1 MSVYVRA
8 YRFKSGFLVS
18 LCSFLR
24 HSMKELD
31 VLQQSLNVKLK
42 AGSAVGDSSVLTQER
57 QSVVAL
63 PSFFSDTVAT
73 RELKGSETIHAKH
86 RIAEEP
92 YLRSKT
98 ASETEHKEME
108 FRRGIVSLNDKEII
122 TPGDRRLLSSPFS
135 VRDDTVE
142 GTGDTI
148 KEGEVEASSSKDIL
162 DPHKSEDECVLQNA
176 EGDSFFTFKGRTS
189 LNEGTNKRDLF
200 PFDEDRKENIHPNQQ
215 VDSFFGLER
224 DKSAENRRPS
234 IDSELSISD
243 VYDDL
248 SVSGYVQDNSKT
260 ARFTDIKDS
269 WLSSEDEDIP
279 EPVEQSENPGVSIS
293 PSVISSEGDANGGL
307 NNGAASLPSTQ
318 ELYFNPDANNDE
330 VKDKEIVDSCMK
342 GDQRGVKRRIIMD
355 NLDFIDK
362 ASADVPGESAAGR
375 SVNSGSDAK
384 NATFQTD
391 EENDYNSLVYYRK
404 PQSRELPTSPAL
416 SVPRSGHH
424 LTNTLPNFFMPT
436 EQLVESMRSLRLG
449 SSNQRY
455 GSNNSHSKLLAR
467 SSHLKSNG
475 QHTKG
480 NLTEQF
486 TKRKPVYKARRD
498 ERPPISRSEAAR
510 IAKIFNSES
519 V

>member
-1 MSVYVRA
+1 
-8 YRFKSGFLVS
+8 
-18 LCSFLR
+18 
-24 HSMKELD
+24 MKELD
-31 VLQQSLNVKLK
+31 VLQQNLNVKLK

-57 QSVVAL
+57 QSLVVL

-73 RELKGSETIHAKH
+73 RKLKGSETIQAKH
-86 RIAEEP
+86 RIAEKP
-92 YLRSKT
+92 DLRSET

-108 FRRGIVSLNDKEII
+108 FRRGVISLNDKEIT

-135 VRDDTVE
+135 FRDDTVE

-148 KEGEVEASSSKDIL
+148 QEDEAEASSSKDIL
-162 DPHKSEDECVLQNA
+162 GPHESEDECVLQNA
-176 EGDSFFTFKGRTS
+176 EGNSFFTFKERTS
-189 LNEGTNKRDLF
+189 SNEVTNKRDLF
-200 PFDEDRKENIHPNQQ
+200 PFDKDKKENIHPNQE

-234 IDSELSISD
+234 VDSELSISD
-243 VYDDL
+243 VSDDL

-269 WLSSEDEDIP
+269 WLSSEDEDLP
-279 EPVEQSENPGVSIS
+279 EPVEQSENPGLSKS

-307 NNGAASLPSTQ
+307 NNAAVSLPNTQ
-318 ELYFNPDANNDE
+318 ELYFNRDAYNDE
-330 VKDKEIVDSCMK
+330 VKDEEIVDSSKKM
-342 GDQRGVKRRIIMD
+342 DQQGVKRRIIMD
-355 NLDFIDK
+355 NLDSMKDFTDK
-362 ASADVPGESAAGR
+362 AG

-391 EENDYNSLVYYRK
+391 EENDYNSLISYRK
-404 PQSRELPTSPAL
+404 PQSRELPRSPAL
-416 SVPRSGHH
+416 SVPCSGQH

-436 EQLVESMRSLRLG
+436 EQLVASMRSLRLG
-449 SSNQRY
+449 SSDQRY
-455 GSNNSHSKLLAR
+455 GSTSHSKLLAR
-467 SSHLKSNG
+467 SSHLKSDG

-486 TKRKPVYKARRD
+486 TKGETVYKARRD
-498 ERPPISRSEAAR
+498 KRPPISSSEAAR
-510 IAKIFNSES
+510 IAKIFNSGS

>member
-1 MSVYVRA
+1 
-8 YRFKSGFLVS
+8 
-18 LCSFLR
+18 
-24 HSMKELD
+24 MKELD
-31 VLQQSLNVKLK
+31 VLQQNLNVKLK

-57 QSVVAL
+57 QSLVVL

-73 RELKGSETIHAKH
+73 RKLKGSETIQAKH
-86 RIAEEP
+86 RIAEKP
-92 YLRSKT
+92 DLRSET

-108 FRRGIVSLNDKEII
+108 FRRGVISLNDKEIT

-148 KEGEVEASSSKDIL
+148 QEDEAEASSSKDIL
-162 DPHKSEDECVLQNA
+162 GPHESEDECVLQNA
-176 EGDSFFTFKGRTS
+176 EGNSFFTFKERTS
-189 LNEGTNKRDLF
+189 SNEVTNKRDLF
-200 PFDEDRKENIHPNQQ
+200 PFDKDKKENIHPNQE

-234 IDSELSISD
+234 VDSELSISD
-243 VYDDL
+243 VSDDL

-269 WLSSEDEDIP
+269 WLSSEDEDLP
-279 EPVEQSENPGVSIS
+279 EPVEQSENPGLSKS

-307 NNGAASLPSTQ
+307 NNAAVSLPNTQ
-318 ELYFNPDANNDE
+318 ELYFNRDAYNDE
-330 VKDKEIVDSCMK
+330 VKDEEIVDSSKKM
-342 GDQRGVKRRIIMD
+342 DQQGVKRRIIMD
-355 NLDFIDK
+355 NLDSMKDFTDK
-362 ASADVPGESAAGR
+362 AG

-391 EENDYNSLVYYRK
+391 EENDYNSLISYRK
-404 PQSRELPTSPAL
+404 PQSRELPRSPAL
-416 SVPRSGHH
+416 SVPCSGQH

-436 EQLVESMRSLRLG
+436 EQLVASMRSLRLG
-449 SSNQRY
+449 SSDQRY
-455 GSNNSHSKLLAR
+455 GSTSHSKLLAR
-467 SSHLKSNG
+467 SSHLKSDG

-486 TKRKPVYKARRD
+486 TKGETVYKARRD
-498 ERPPISRSEAAR
+498 KRPPISSSEAAR
-510 IAKIFNSES
+510 IAKIFNSGS

>member
-1 MSVYVRA
+1 
-8 YRFKSGFLVS
+8 
-18 LCSFLR
+18 
-24 HSMKELD
+24 MKELD
-31 VLQQSLNVKLK
+31 VLQQNLNVKLK
-42 AGSAVGDSSVLTQER
+42 GGSAVGDSSVLTQER
-57 QSVVAL
+57 QSVVAS
-63 PSFFSDTVAT
+63 PSFFSDTVAS
-73 RELKGSETIHAKH
+73 RELKGSDTIHAKH

-92 YLRSKT
+92 DLRSKT
-98 ASETEHKEME
+98 ASETERKEMG
-108 FRRGIVSLNDKEII
+108 FRWGVISLNDKEII
-122 TPGDRRLLSSPFS
+122 TRGDRRLLSSLFS
-135 VRDDTVE
+135 VHDDTVV

-148 KEGEVEASSSKDIL
+148 KESEVEASSSKDIL
-162 DPHKSEDECVLQNA
+162 DPHKSEDECVLKNA
-176 EGDSFFTFKGRTS
+176 EGDSFITFKGRTS
-189 LNEGTNKRDLF
+189 LNEETNKRDLF
-200 PFDEDRKENIHPNQQ
+200 PFDEDRKENIHPNQE

-224 DKSAENRRPS
+224 DKSAENQRLS

-243 VYDDL
+243 VSDDL

-260 ARFTDIKDS
+260 ARFTDIIDS

-279 EPVEQSENPGVSIS
+279 EPVEQSENPGLSKA
-293 PSVISSEGDANGGL
+293 PSVISSEGDADVGL
-307 NNGAASLPSTQ
+307 NNGAVSLPSTQ
-318 ELYFNPDANNDE
+318 ELYFNPD
-330 VKDKEIVDSCMK
+330 VKDEKIADSSMK
-342 GDQRGVKRRIIMD
+342 GDQQGVRRRMITD
-355 NLDFIDK
+355 NLDSMKDFIDK
-362 ASADVPGESAAGR
+362 ASADVPGESATGA

-424 LTNTLPNFFMPT
+424 VTNTLPNFFIPT

-455 GSNNSHSKLLAR
+455 GSTSHSKLLAR
-467 SSHLKSNG
+467 SSHLKSDG

-486 TKRKPVYKARRD
+486 TKRKPVYKAKRD

-510 IAKIFNSES
+510 IAKIFNSGS

>member
-1 MSVYVRA
+1 
-8 YRFKSGFLVS
+8 
-18 LCSFLR
+18 
-24 HSMKELD
+24 MKELD

-42 AGSAVGDSSVLTQER
+42 AGSAVGNSSVLPQEH

-92 YLRSKT
+92 DLRSKT

-148 KEGEVEASSSKDIL
+148 KQGEVEASSSKDIL
-162 DPHKSEDECVLQNA
+162 DPHKSEDECVLQNP

-200 PFDEDRKENIHPNQQ
+200 PFDEDRKENIRPNQG

-279 EPVEQSENPGVSIS
+279 EPVEQSENPGLSKS
-293 PSVISSEGDANGGL
+293 PSEISSESAANGEL

-330 VKDKEIVDSCMK
+330 VKDKEIVDSSMK
-342 GDQRGVKRRIIMD
+342 GDQQGVRRRII
-355 NLDFIDK
+355 IDK
-362 ASADVPGESAAGR
+362 ASADVPGESAAGG

-391 EENDYNSLVYYRK
+391 EENDYNSLVYHGK

-455 GSNNSHSKLLAR
+455 GSTSHSKLLAR

>member
-1 MSVYVRA
+1 
-8 YRFKSGFLVS
+8 
-18 LCSFLR
+18 
-24 HSMKELD
+24 MKELD
-31 VLQQSLNVKLK
+31 VLQQNLNVKLK
-42 AGSAVGDSSVLTQER
+42 AGSAVGDTSVLTQER
-57 QSVVAL
+57 PSVVAL

-92 YLRSKT
+92 DLRSKT

-108 FRRGIVSLNDKEII
+108 FRRGVISLNDKEII

-148 KEGEVEASSSKDIL
+148 KQGEVEASSSKDNL

-234 IDSELSISD
+234 IDSELTISD

-279 EPVEQSENPGVSIS
+279 EPVEQSENPGLSKS
-293 PSVISSEGDANGGL
+293 PSVISSESDANVGL
-307 NNGAASLPSTQ
+307 NNGAVSLPSTQ

-330 VKDKEIVDSCMK
+330 VKYKEIVDSSMK
-342 GDQRGVKRRIIMD
+342 GDQQGLRRRIIMD
-355 NLDFIDK
+355 NVDFIDK
-362 ASADVPGESAAGR
+362 ASADVPGESAAGG

-391 EENDYNSLVYYRK
+391 EENDYNSPVYYRK
-404 PQSRELPTSPAL
+404 PQSRELPTSPVL

-424 LTNTLPNFFMPT
+424 LKNTLPNFFMPT

-455 GSNNSHSKLLAR
+455 GSTNSHSKLLAR
-467 SSHLKSNG
+467 SSHLKSDG

-510 IAKIFNSES
+510 IAKIFNSGS